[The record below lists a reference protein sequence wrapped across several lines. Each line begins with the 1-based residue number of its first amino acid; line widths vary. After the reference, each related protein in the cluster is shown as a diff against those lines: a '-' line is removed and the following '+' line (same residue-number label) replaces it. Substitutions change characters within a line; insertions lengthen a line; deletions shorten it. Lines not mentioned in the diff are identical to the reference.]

1 MCPIDVQKVM
11 KTKFPHTV
19 MVFGVVSSEGHVM
32 PPHIF
37 ETGLRVNSEIY
48 IEVKQTV
55 DFPWM
60 KKVARGRPWVF
71 QQDSAPCHTSDKI
84 DQATFA

>member
-1 MCPIDVQKVM
+1 M
-11 KTKFPHTV
+11 
-19 MVFGVVSSEGHVM
+19 FGVVSSEEHVL
-32 PPHIF
+32 PPYIF

-60 KKVARGRPWVF
+60 KKVARGRPWPLGLPARF
-71 QQDSAPCHTSDKI
+71 CSLSYQCSDRTVDWLKRNAKG
-84 DQATFA
+84 QNQSN